1 VTVGGRGI
9 ADRVDARLKSPA
21 AMRNRAPIRSALAPI
36 LAGRSGVVLE
46 IGSGSGEHVLDW
58 ATAFPQI
65 VWQPSD
71 PDPAAVASIAA
82 WRDADGPAN
91 LNPPVGL
98 DATALWTFSGPL
110 TGVISLNVIHISPWP
125 VTEAIVAGAAA
136 RVSAGGLLIFYGPFR
151 EGGAHTSGSNADFDA
166 SLRARNDAWGLRD
179 LEAVENLATSAGF
192 GPADIREMPAN
203 NRLVVFTRG

>member
-1 VTVGGRGI
+1 MTVGGRGSP
-9 ADRVDARLKSPA
+9 DQCDARLRAPA
-21 AMRNRAPIRSALAPI
+21 AARNREPIRAALAAI
-36 LAGRSGVVLE
+36 LAGRSGVMLE
-46 IGSGSGEHVLDW
+46 IGSGSGEHALDW
-58 ATAFPQI
+58 ALAFPQI

-82 WRDADGPAN
+82 WRHADGPAN
-91 LNPPVGL
+91 LNPPVSL

-136 RVSAGGLLIFYGPFR
+136 RVSCGGLLIFYGPFR
-151 EGGAHTSGSNADFDA
+151 EGGAHTSGSNAAFDA
-166 SLRARNDAWGLRD
+166 SLRDRDDAWGIRD

-192 GPADIREMPAN
+192 RSADIREMPAN
-203 NRLVVFTRG
+203 NRLVVFRRG